1 MADSSMTVRVVSPES
16 TVFDGEAS
24 SLVAPAWDGLVGIL
38 PGHAP
43 LMTLLGAGEL
53 TLDIPGGGHELF
65 FIGGGFMKV
74 EKGEILILA
83 EYAGKEPPEGG
94 LPAGAV
100 YHPDED
106 AEIFSTRGNPMA

>member
-1 MADSSMTVRVVSPES
+1 MTVRVVSPEA
-16 TVFDGEAS
+16 TVFEGEAS
-24 SLVAPAWDGLVGIL
+24 SVTAPAWDGQVGIL

-53 TLDIPGGGHELF
+53 GLDVPGGGHELF
-65 FIGGGFMKV
+65 YLGGGFMKV
-74 EKGEILILA
+74 ENNEILILA

-94 LPAGAV
+94 LPPGSV

-106 AEIFSTRGNPMA
+106 AEIFSMPGNPMA